1 MKLKLSLIIS
11 ILMILISCSGENA
24 ANQGV
29 EINESTSVEMDKS
42 TTLSPPT
49 GNLDISK
56 KYKAYF
62 QTEIGEFEIE
72 LFDDLAPYTVE
83 NFVNLSNSGYYNDTT
98 FHRVLPNFM
107 AQGGDPTATG
117 MGGPGYKFSDEF
129 HVDLRHDSEGILSM
143 ANSGINSNGS
153 QFFITFGPL
162 EQLDAFDENNNLKN
176 CINMTVSCHAVFG
189 KVVNGM
195 EIVKSIRLRDPG
207 TDTKPGTKILSIMI
221 SVE

>member
-1 MKLKLSLIIS
+1 MKFKLSVIIS
-11 ILMILISCSGENA
+11 ILMILISCSEENT
-24 ANQGV
+24 ANQAI
-29 EINESTSVEMDKS
+29 ENQAIEMDKS
-42 TTLSPPT
+42 TSLSPPT

-56 KYKAYF
+56 RYKAHF
-62 QTEIGEFEIE
+62 QTEIGEFEVE

-83 NFVNLSNSGYYNDTT
+83 NFVNLSNAGYYNDTT
-98 FHRVLPNFM
+98 FHRVLPDFM

-162 EQLDAFDENNNLKN
+162 EQLDAFDPYDNTLKN
-176 CINMTVSCHAVFG
+176 CINMSVSCHAVFG
-189 KVVNGM
+189 KVVDGM
-195 EIVKSIRLRDPG
+195 EIVKSIRLRDPS
-207 TDTKPGTKILSIMI
+207 TDTKPGTKIRTIII

>member
-1 MKLKLSLIIS
+1 MKFKLSVIIS
-11 ILMILISCSGENA
+11 ILMILISCSEENT
-24 ANQGV
+24 ANQAI
-29 EINESTSVEMDKS
+29 ENQAIETDKS
-42 TTLSPPT
+42 TSLSPPT

-56 KYKAYF
+56 RYKAHF
-62 QTEIGEFEIE
+62 QTEVGEFEVE

-83 NFVNLSNSGYYNDTT
+83 NFVNLSNAGYYNDTT
-98 FHRVLPNFM
+98 FHRVLPDFM

-117 MGGPGYKFSDEF
+117 MGGPGYKFADEF
-129 HVDLRHDSEGILSM
+129 HVDLRHDSEGKLSM

-153 QFFITFGPL
+153 LFFITFGPL
-162 EQLDAFDENNNLKN
+162 QQLDAFDPYYKTLKN

-207 TDTKPGTKILSIMI
+207 TDTKPGTKIRSIII

>member
-1 MKLKLSLIIS
+1 MKFKLSVIIS
-11 ILMILISCSGENA
+11 ILMILISCSEENT
-24 ANQGV
+24 ANQAI
-29 EINESTSVEMDKS
+29 ENQAIETDKS
-42 TTLSPPT
+42 TSLSPPT

-56 KYKAYF
+56 RYKAHF
-62 QTEIGEFEIE
+62 QTEIGEFEVE

-83 NFVNLSNSGYYNDTT
+83 NFVNLSNAGYYNDTT
-98 FHRVLPNFM
+98 FHRVLPDFM

-117 MGGPGYKFSDEF
+117 MGGPGYKFADEF

-162 EQLDAFDENNNLKN
+162 QQLDAFDPYDNTLKN

-207 TDTKPGTKILSIMI
+207 TDTKPGTKIRSIII

>member
-1 MKLKLSLIIS
+1 MKFKLSVIIS
-11 ILMILISCSGENA
+11 ILMILISCSEENT
-24 ANQGV
+24 ANQAI
-29 EINESTSVEMDKS
+29 ENQAIETDKS
-42 TTLSPPT
+42 TSLSPPT

-56 KYKAYF
+56 KYKAHF
-62 QTEIGEFEIE
+62 QTEIGEFEVE

-83 NFVNLSNSGYYNDTT
+83 NFVNLSNAGYYNDTT
-98 FHRVLPNFM
+98 FHRVLPDFM

-117 MGGPGYKFSDEF
+117 MGGPGYKFADEF

-162 EQLDAFDENNNLKN
+162 QQLDAFDPYDNTLKN

-207 TDTKPGTKILSIMI
+207 TDTKPGTKIRNIII

>member
-1 MKLKLSLIIS
+1 MKFKLSVIIS
-11 ILMILISCSGENA
+11 ILMILISCSEENT
-24 ANQGV
+24 ANQAI
-29 EINESTSVEMDKS
+29 ENQAIETDKS
-42 TTLSPPT
+42 TSLSPPT

-56 KYKAYF
+56 RYKAHF
-62 QTEIGEFEIE
+62 QTEIGEFEVE

-83 NFVNLSNSGYYNDTT
+83 NFVNLSNAGYYDDTT
-98 FHRVLPNFM
+98 FHRVLPDFM
-107 AQGGDPTATG
+107 AQGGEPTATG
-117 MGGPGYKFSDEF
+117 MGGPGYKFADEF

-162 EQLDAFDENNNLKN
+162 QQLDAFDPYDNTLKN

-207 TDTKPGTKILSIMI
+207 TDTKPGTKIRNIII

>member
-1 MKLKLSLIIS
+1 MKFKLSVIIS
-11 ILMILISCSGENA
+11 ILMILISCSEENT
-24 ANQGV
+24 ANQSI
-29 EINESTSVEMDKS
+29 ENQAVEMDKS
-42 TTLSPPT
+42 TSLSPPT

-56 KYKAYF
+56 RYKAHF
-62 QTEIGEFEIE
+62 QTEIGEFEVE

-83 NFVNLSNSGYYNDTT
+83 NFVNLSNAGYYDDTT
-98 FHRVLPNFM
+98 FHRVLPDFM

-117 MGGPGYKFSDEF
+117 MGGPGYKFADEF

-162 EQLDAFDENNNLKN
+162 QQLDAFDPYDNTLKN

-207 TDTKPGTKILSIMI
+207 TDTKPGTKIRSIII

>member
-1 MKLKLSLIIS
+1 MKFKLSVIIS
-11 ILMILISCSGENA
+11 ILMILISCSEENT
-24 ANQGV
+24 ANQAI
-29 EINESTSVEMDKS
+29 ENQAIETDKS
-42 TTLSPPT
+42 TSLSPPT

-56 KYKAYF
+56 RYKAHF
-62 QTEIGEFEIE
+62 QTEIGEFEVE

-83 NFVNLSNSGYYNDTT
+83 NFVNLSNAGYYNDTT
-98 FHRVLPNFM
+98 FHRVLPDFM

-162 EQLDAFDENNNLKN
+162 QQLDAFDPYDNTLKN

-207 TDTKPGTKILSIMI
+207 TDTKPGTKIRSIII

>member
-1 MKLKLSLIIS
+1 MKFKLSVIIS
-11 ILMILISCSGENA
+11 ILMILISCSEENT
-24 ANQGV
+24 ANQAI
-29 EINESTSVEMDKS
+29 ENQAIETDKS
-42 TTLSPPT
+42 TSLSPPT

-56 KYKAYF
+56 RYKAHF
-62 QTEIGEFEIE
+62 QTEIGEFEVE
-72 LFDDLAPYTVE
+72 LFDDLAPNTVE
-83 NFVNLSNSGYYNDTT
+83 NFVNLSNAGYYDDTT
-98 FHRVLPNFM
+98 FHRVLPDFM

-117 MGGPGYKFSDEF
+117 MGGPGYKFADEF

-162 EQLDAFDENNNLKN
+162 QQLDAFDPYDNTLKN

-207 TDTKPGTKILSIMI
+207 TDTKPGTKIRSIII

>member
-1 MKLKLSLIIS
+1 MKFKLSVIIS
-11 ILMILISCSGENA
+11 ILMILISCSEENT
-24 ANQGV
+24 ANQAI
-29 EINESTSVEMDKS
+29 ENQAIEMDKS
-42 TTLSPPT
+42 TSLSPPT

-56 KYKAYF
+56 RYKAHF
-62 QTEIGEFEIE
+62 QTEIGEFEVE

-83 NFVNLSNSGYYNDTT
+83 NFVNLSNAGYYNDTT
-98 FHRVLPNFM
+98 FHRVLPDFM

-117 MGGPGYKFSDEF
+117 MGGPGYKFADEF

-162 EQLDAFDENNNLKN
+162 QQLDAFDPYDNTLKN

-207 TDTKPGTKILSIMI
+207 TDTKPGTKIRNIII

>member
-1 MKLKLSLIIS
+1 MKFKLSVIIS
-11 ILMILISCSGENA
+11 ILMILISCSEENT
-24 ANQGV
+24 ANQAI
-29 EINESTSVEMDKS
+29 ENQAIEMDKS
-42 TTLSPPT
+42 TSLSPPT

-56 KYKAYF
+56 RYKAHF
-62 QTEIGEFEIE
+62 QTEIGEFEVE

-83 NFVNLSNSGYYNDTT
+83 NFVNLSNAGYYDDTT
-98 FHRVLPNFM
+98 FHRVLPDFM

-117 MGGPGYKFSDEF
+117 MGGPGYKFADEF

-162 EQLDAFDENNNLKN
+162 QQLDAFDPYDNTLKN

-207 TDTKPGTKILSIMI
+207 TDTKPGTKIRSIII

>member
-1 MKLKLSLIIS
+1 MKFKLSVIIS
-11 ILMILISCSGENA
+11 ILMILISCSEENT
-24 ANQGV
+24 ANQAI
-29 EINESTSVEMDKS
+29 ENQAIEMDKS
-42 TTLSPPT
+42 TSLSPPT

-56 KYKAYF
+56 KYKAHF
-62 QTEIGEFEIE
+62 QTEIGEFEVE

-83 NFVNLSNSGYYNDTT
+83 NFVNLSNAGYYNDTT
-98 FHRVLPNFM
+98 FHRVLPDFM

-117 MGGPGYKFSDEF
+117 MGGPGYKFADEF

-162 EQLDAFDENNNLKN
+162 QQLDAFDPYDNTLKN

-207 TDTKPGTKILSIMI
+207 TDTKPGTKIRSIII

>member
-1 MKLKLSLIIS
+1 MKFKLSVIIS
-11 ILMILISCSGENA
+11 ILMILISCSEENTS
-24 ANQGV
+24 NQAI
-29 EINESTSVEMDKS
+29 ENQAIEMDKS
-42 TTLSPPT
+42 TSLSPPT

-56 KYKAYF
+56 RYKAHF
-62 QTEIGEFEIE
+62 QTEIGEFEVE

-83 NFVNLSNSGYYNDTT
+83 NFVNLSNAGYYNDTT
-98 FHRVLPNFM
+98 FHRVLPDFM

-117 MGGPGYKFSDEF
+117 MGGPGYKFADEF

-162 EQLDAFDENNNLKN
+162 QQLDAFDPYDNTLKN

-207 TDTKPGTKILSIMI
+207 TDTKPGTKIRSIII

>member
-1 MKLKLSLIIS
+1 MKFKLSVIIS
-11 ILMILISCSGENA
+11 ILMILISCSEENT
-24 ANQGV
+24 ANQV
-29 EINESTSVEMDKS
+29 IENKVIEMDKS
-42 TTLSPPT
+42 TSLSPPN

-56 KYKAYF
+56 KYKAHF
-62 QTEIGEFEIE
+62 QTEVGEFEVE

-83 NFVNLSNSGYYNDTT
+83 NFVNLSNAGYYNDTT
-98 FHRVLPNFM
+98 FHRVLPDFM

-117 MGGPGYKFSDEF
+117 MGGPGYKFADEF

-162 EQLDAFDENNNLKN
+162 QQLDAFDPYDNTLKN

-207 TDTKPGTKILSIMI
+207 TDTKPGTKIRSIII

>member
-1 MKLKLSLIIS
+1 MKFKLSVIIS
-11 ILMILISCSGENA
+11 ILMILISCSEENT
-24 ANQGV
+24 ANQAI
-29 EINESTSVEMDKS
+29 ENQAIETDKS
-42 TTLSPPT
+42 TSLSPPT

-56 KYKAYF
+56 RYKAHF
-62 QTEIGEFEIE
+62 QTEIGEFEVE

-83 NFVNLSNSGYYNDTT
+83 NFVNLSNAGYYNDTT
-98 FHRVLPNFM
+98 FHRVLPDFM

-117 MGGPGYKFSDEF
+117 MGGPGYKFADEF

-162 EQLDAFDENNNLKN
+162 QQLDAFDPYDNTLKN
-176 CINMTVSCHAVFG
+176 SINMTVSSHAVFG

-207 TDTKPGTKILSIMI
+207 TDTKPGTKIRSIII

>member
-1 MKLKLSLIIS
+1 MKFKLSVIIS
-11 ILMILISCSGENA
+11 ILMILISCSEENT
-24 ANQGV
+24 ANQAI
-29 EINESTSVEMDKS
+29 ENQAIETDKS
-42 TTLSPPT
+42 TSLSPPT

-56 KYKAYF
+56 RYKAHF
-62 QTEIGEFEIE
+62 QTEIGEFEVD

-83 NFVNLSNSGYYNDTT
+83 NFVNLSNAGYYNDTT
-98 FHRVLPNFM
+98 FHRVLPDFM

-117 MGGPGYKFSDEF
+117 MGGPGYKFADEF

-162 EQLDAFDENNNLKN
+162 QQLDAFDPYDNTLKN

-189 KVVNGM
+189 KVISGM
-195 EIVKSIRLRDPG
+195 DVVKKIRLREPSTDRDLG
-207 TDTKPGTKILSIMI
+207 TVINSVSIT
-221 SVE
+221 EK

>member
-1 MKLKLSLIIS
+1 MKFKLSVIIS
-11 ILMILISCSGENA
+11 ILMILISCSEENT
-24 ANQGV
+24 ANQAI
-29 EINESTSVEMDKS
+29 ENQAIETDKS
-42 TTLSPPT
+42 TSLSPPT

-56 KYKAYF
+56 RYKAHF
-62 QTEIGEFEIE
+62 QTEIGEFEVE

-83 NFVNLSNSGYYNDTT
+83 NFVNLSNAGYYNDTT
-98 FHRVLPNFM
+98 FHRVLPDFM

-117 MGGPGYKFSDEF
+117 MGGPGYKFADEF

-162 EQLDAFDENNNLKN
+162 QQLDAFDPYDNTLKN

-207 TDTKPGTKILSIMI
+207 TDTKPGTKIRNIII

>member
-1 MKLKLSLIIS
+1 MKFKLSVIIS
-11 ILMILISCSGENA
+11 ILMILISCSEENT
-24 ANQGV
+24 ANQAI
-29 EINESTSVEMDKS
+29 ETDKS
-42 TTLSPPT
+42 TSLSPPT

-56 KYKAYF
+56 RYKAHF
-62 QTEIGEFEIE
+62 QTEIGEFEVE

-83 NFVNLSNSGYYNDTT
+83 NFVNLSNAGYYNDTT
-98 FHRVLPNFM
+98 FHRVLPDFM

-117 MGGPGYKFSDEF
+117 MGGPGYKFADEF

-162 EQLDAFDENNNLKN
+162 QQLDAFDPYDNTLKN

-207 TDTKPGTKILSIMI
+207 TDTKPGTKIRNIII

>member
-1 MKLKLSLIIS
+1 MKFTLSVIIS
-11 ILMILISCSGENA
+11 ILMILISCSEENT
-24 ANQGV
+24 ANQAI
-29 EINESTSVEMDKS
+29 EMDASTS
-42 TTLSPPT
+42 LAPPT

-56 KYKAYF
+56 KYKAHF
-62 QTEIGEFEIE
+62 QTEIGEFEVE

-83 NFVNLSNSGYYNDTT
+83 NFVNLSNAGYYNDTT
-98 FHRVLPNFM
+98 FHRVLPDFM

-162 EQLDAFDENNNLKN
+162 EQLDAFDPYDNTLKN
-176 CINMTVSCHAVFG
+176 CINMSVSCHAVFG
-189 KVVNGM
+189 KVVDGM
-195 EIVKSIRLRDPG
+195 EIVKSIRLRDPS
-207 TDTKPGTKILSIMI
+207 TDTKPGTKIRTIII

>member
-1 MKLKLSLIIS
+1 MKFKLSVIIS
-11 ILMILISCSGENA
+11 ILMILISCSEENT
-24 ANQGV
+24 ANQAI
-29 EINESTSVEMDKS
+29 ENQAIEMDKS
-42 TTLSPPT
+42 TSLSPPT

-56 KYKAYF
+56 RYKAHF
-62 QTEIGEFEIE
+62 QTEIGEFEVE

-83 NFVNLSNSGYYNDTT
+83 NFVNLSNAGYYNDTT
-98 FHRVLPNFM
+98 FHRVLPDFM

-117 MGGPGYKFSDEF
+117 MGGPGYKFADEF

-162 EQLDAFDENNNLKN
+162 QQLDAFDPYDNTLKN

-207 TDTKPGTKILSIMI
+207 TDTKPGTKIRSIII

>member
-1 MKLKLSLIIS
+1 MKFKLSVIIS
-11 ILMILISCSGENA
+11 ILMILISCSEENT
-24 ANQGV
+24 ANQAI
-29 EINESTSVEMDKS
+29 ENQAIETDKS
-42 TTLSPPT
+42 TSLSPPT

-56 KYKAYF
+56 RYKAHF
-62 QTEIGEFEIE
+62 QTEIGEFEVE

-83 NFVNLSNSGYYNDTT
+83 NFVNLSNAGYYNDTT
-98 FHRVLPNFM
+98 FHRVLPDFM

-117 MGGPGYKFSDEF
+117 MGGPGYKFADEF

-162 EQLDAFDENNNLKN
+162 QQLDAFDPYDNTLKN
-176 CINMTVSCHAVFG
+176 SINMTVSCHAVFG

-207 TDTKPGTKILSIMI
+207 TDTKPGTKIRSIII

>member
-1 MKLKLSLIIS
+1 MKFKLSVIIS
-11 ILMILISCSGENA
+11 ILMILISCSEENT
-24 ANQGV
+24 ANQV
-29 EINESTSVEMDKS
+29 IENKVIEMDKS
-42 TTLSPPT
+42 TSLSPPN

-56 KYKAYF
+56 KYKAHF
-62 QTEIGEFEIE
+62 QTEVGEFEVE

-83 NFVNLSNSGYYNDTT
+83 NFVNLSNAGYYNDTT
-98 FHRVLPNFM
+98 FHRVLPDFM

-117 MGGPGYKFSDEF
+117 MGGPGYKFADEF

-162 EQLDAFDENNNLKN
+162 QQLDAFDPYDNTLKN

-207 TDTKPGTKILSIMI
+207 TDTKPGTKIRNIII

>member
-1 MKLKLSLIIS
+1 MKFKLSVIIS
-11 ILMILISCSGENA
+11 ILMILISCSEENT
-24 ANQGV
+24 ANQV
-29 EINESTSVEMDKS
+29 IENKVIEMDKS
-42 TTLSPPT
+42 TSLSPPN
-49 GNLDISK
+49 GSLDISK
-56 KYKAYF
+56 KYKAHF
-62 QTEIGEFEIE
+62 QTEVGEFEVE

-83 NFVNLSNSGYYNDTT
+83 NFVNLSNAGYYNDTT
-98 FHRVLPNFM
+98 FHRVLPDFM

-117 MGGPGYKFSDEF
+117 MGGPGYKFADEF

-162 EQLDAFDENNNLKN
+162 QQLDAFDPYDNTLKN

-207 TDTKPGTKILSIMI
+207 TDTKPGTKIRNIII

>member
-1 MKLKLSLIIS
+1 MKFKLSVIIS
-11 ILMILISCSGENA
+11 ILMILISCSEENT
-24 ANQGV
+24 ANQAI
-29 EINESTSVEMDKS
+29 ENQAIETDKS
-42 TTLSPPT
+42 TSLSPPT

-56 KYKAYF
+56 RYKAHF
-62 QTEIGEFEIE
+62 QTEIGEFEVE

-83 NFVNLSNSGYYNDTT
+83 NFVNLSNAGYYDDTT
-98 FHRVLPNFM
+98 FHRVLPDFM

-117 MGGPGYKFSDEF
+117 MGGPGYKFADEF

-162 EQLDAFDENNNLKN
+162 QQLDAFDPYDNTLKN

-207 TDTKPGTKILSIMI
+207 TDTKPGTKIRSIII

>member
-1 MKLKLSLIIS
+1 MKFKLSVIIS
-11 ILMILISCSGENA
+11 ILMILISCSEENT
-24 ANQGV
+24 ANQAI
-29 EINESTSVEMDKS
+29 ENQAIEMDKS
-42 TTLSPPT
+42 TSLSPPI

-56 KYKAYF
+56 RYKAHF
-62 QTEIGEFEIE
+62 QTEIGEFEVE

-83 NFVNLSNSGYYNDTT
+83 NFVNLSNAGYYDDTT
-98 FHRVLPNFM
+98 FHRVLPDFM

-117 MGGPGYKFSDEF
+117 MGGPGYKFADEF

-162 EQLDAFDENNNLKN
+162 QQLDAFDPYDNTLKN

-207 TDTKPGTKILSIMI
+207 TDTKPGTKIRSIII

>member
-1 MKLKLSLIIS
+1 MKFKLSVIIS
-11 ILMILISCSGENA
+11 ILMILISCSEENT
-24 ANQGV
+24 ANQAI
-29 EINESTSVEMDKS
+29 ENQAIETDKS
-42 TTLSPPT
+42 TSLSPPT

-56 KYKAYF
+56 RYKAHF
-62 QTEIGEFEIE
+62 QTEIGEFEVE

-83 NFVNLSNSGYYNDTT
+83 NFVNLSNAGYYNDTT
-98 FHRVLPNFM
+98 FHRVLPDFM

-117 MGGPGYKFSDEF
+117 MGGPGYKFADEF

-162 EQLDAFDENNNLKN
+162 EQLDAFDPYDNTLKN

-207 TDTKPGTKILSIMI
+207 TDTKPGTKIRSIII

>member
-1 MKLKLSLIIS
+1 MKFKLSVIIS
-11 ILMILISCSGENA
+11 ILMILISCSEENT
-24 ANQGV
+24 ANQAI
-29 EINESTSVEMDKS
+29 ENQAIETDKS
-42 TTLSPPT
+42 TSLSPPT

-56 KYKAYF
+56 KYKAHF
-62 QTEIGEFEIE
+62 QTEIGEFEVE

-83 NFVNLSNSGYYNDTT
+83 NFVNLSNAGYYNDTT
-98 FHRVLPNFM
+98 FHRVLPDFM

-117 MGGPGYKFSDEF
+117 MGGPGYKFADEF

-162 EQLDAFDENNNLKN
+162 QQLDAFDPYDNTLKN

-207 TDTKPGTKILSIMI
+207 TDTKPGTKIRSIII

>member
-1 MKLKLSLIIS
+1 MKFKLSVIIS
-11 ILMILISCSGENA
+11 ILMILISCSEENT
-24 ANQGV
+24 ANQSI
-29 EINESTSVEMDKS
+29 ENQAVEMDKS
-42 TTLSPPT
+42 TSLSPPT

-56 KYKAYF
+56 KYKAHF
-62 QTEIGEFEIE
+62 QTEIGEFEVE

-83 NFVNLSNSGYYNDTT
+83 NFVNLSNAGYYDDTT
-98 FHRVLPNFM
+98 FHRVLPDFM

-117 MGGPGYKFSDEF
+117 MGGPGYKFADEF

-162 EQLDAFDENNNLKN
+162 QQLDAFDPYDNTLKN

-207 TDTKPGTKILSIMI
+207 TDTKPGTKIRSIII

>member
-1 MKLKLSLIIS
+1 MKFKLSVIIS
-11 ILMILISCSGENA
+11 ILMILISCSEENT
-24 ANQGV
+24 ANQAI
-29 EINESTSVEMDKS
+29 ETDKS
-42 TTLSPPT
+42 TSLSPPT

-56 KYKAYF
+56 RYKAHF
-62 QTEIGEFEIE
+62 QTEIGEFEVE

-83 NFVNLSNSGYYNDTT
+83 NFVNLSNAGYYDDTT
-98 FHRVLPNFM
+98 FHRVLPDFM

-117 MGGPGYKFSDEF
+117 MGGPGYKFADEF

-162 EQLDAFDENNNLKN
+162 QQLDAFDPYDNTLKN

-207 TDTKPGTKILSIMI
+207 TDTKPGTKIRSIII

>member
-1 MKLKLSLIIS
+1 MKFKLSVIIS
-11 ILMILISCSGENA
+11 ILMILISCSEENT
-24 ANQGV
+24 ANQAI
-29 EINESTSVEMDKS
+29 ETDKS
-42 TTLSPPT
+42 TSLSPPT

-56 KYKAYF
+56 RYKAHF
-62 QTEIGEFEIE
+62 QTEIGEFEVE

-83 NFVNLSNSGYYNDTT
+83 NFVNLSNAGYYNDTT
-98 FHRVLPNFM
+98 FHRVLPDFM
-107 AQGGDPTATG
+107 AQGGDPTATC
-117 MGGPGYKFSDEF
+117 MGGPGYKFADEF

-162 EQLDAFDENNNLKN
+162 QQLDAFDPYDNTLKN

-207 TDTKPGTKILSIMI
+207 TDTKPGTKIRSIII